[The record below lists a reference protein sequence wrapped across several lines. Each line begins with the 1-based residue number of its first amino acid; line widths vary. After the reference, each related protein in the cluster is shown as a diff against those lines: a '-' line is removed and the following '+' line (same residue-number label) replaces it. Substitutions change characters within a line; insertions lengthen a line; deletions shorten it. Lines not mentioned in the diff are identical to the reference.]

1 MSASGDATNT
11 LPFVIEALGEDAL
24 LLRFEGE
31 TDAVMN
37 RRVHALAAA
46 IEARR
51 PLWLRELVPA
61 YASLALQVDADALI
75 VDGDVDP
82 MESARRWLEAQTTHA
97 EPSPAGNPYAAIE
110 IPVCYGG
117 EFGPDLDAVAAHAGI
132 DAEAVVERHAG
143 GSYAVAMLGFAPGF
157 PYLLGLKPA
166 LAMPRMD
173 TPRTR
178 VPAGSVGIGGAQT
191 GIYPREGP
199 GGWRLIGRT
208 PLALFDATRGE
219 PSLLRPGQQVRFV
232 PIDAAQFERLAAAT
246 KRRRPA

>member
-1 MSASGDATNT
+1 MTATI
-11 LPFVIEALGEDAL
+11 FEALGEDAV
-24 LLRFEGE
+24 LLRLGDGIDED
-31 TDAVMN
+31 TN

-46 IEARR
+46 LDANR
-51 PLWLRELVPA
+51 PDWLLEVVPA
-61 YASLALQVDADALI
+61 YASVALRIDTGRIGTGLEPAQYVRRWWLARPPADDGAREIAPAPLQV
-75 VDGDVDP
+75 
-82 MESARRWLEAQTTHA
+82 
-97 EPSPAGNPYAAIE
+97 
-110 IPVCYGG
+110 PVCYGG
-117 EFGPDLDAVAAHAGI
+117 EFGPDLVAVAAHAGCSEDELI
-132 DAEAVVERHAG
+132 ARHLAG
-143 GSYAVAMLGFAPGF
+143 RYQVAMLGFAPGF
-157 PYLLGLKPA
+157 PYLLGLDPA

-208 PLALFDATRGE
+208 PLALFDATRAE

-232 PIDAAQFERLAAAT
+232 QVDTAEFERLATAA